1 MSDDD
6 RLREN
11 LAAVRAQVADATS
24 RSGRSPDAVK
34 LIAVTK
40 YVDAAVTEALVR
52 AGCQDLGESRPQ
64 QLWQKA
70 EALSTSDVHWHLIGH
85 LQSNKARRTLP
96 LISLLHS
103 IDSLKLLN
111 ELDRTAAQLQLR
123 AAGLIE
129 VNISQD
135 ATKHGFH
142 PNEVAGVLD
151 ACASCEHLEIR
162 GLMGM
167 SSREG
172 DLDVAQR
179 EFASLRELRDKLRAN
194 APERVSLDELS
205 MGMSDD
211 FEVAILEGATL
222 VRVGSRLFEGLTS
235 NHD

>member
-11 LAAVRAQVADATS
+11 LTAVRGQIADAAV
-24 RSGRSPDAVK
+24 RSGRSSDSVK

-40 YVDAAVTEALVR
+40 YVDVFITEALVR
-52 AGCQDLGESRPQ
+52 AGCHDLGESRPQ

-123 AAGLIE
+123 VAGLIE

-142 PNEVAGVLD
+142 PDEVAGVLE
-151 ACASCEHLEIR
+151 ACAACEHLEIR

-205 MGMSDD
+205 MGMSGD

-222 VRVGSRLFEGLTS
+222 VRVGSRLFEGLVE
-235 NHD
+235 